1 MPFVQDDLV
10 RTVIGCAI
18 EVHRNLGPGLLESAY
33 QQCLA
38 HELML
43 RRIAFATQV
52 RLPLSYK
59 GLELA
64 SSYRLDFLV
73 ERRLLLEIKTVERLL
88 PIHQAQVITYLRLLA
103 LKQGLLINFNVP
115 RLVDGLRSTIIR
127 DEQADDRTG

>member
-73 ERRLLLEIKTVERLL
+73 
-88 PIHQAQVITYLRLLA
+88 PLRES
-103 LKQGLLINFNVP
+103 Q
-115 RLVDGLRSTIIR
+115 DGRMRESHAFPWGACPAHR
-127 DEQADDRTG
+127 FAHAA